1 MSVRAQE
8 DDMAVRIRRVDYF
21 YLTMKDQPGEAY
33 KLLALFAD
41 RGIDLL
47 AFTAVPMGEQHTQ
60 LTIFPEDPGR
70 LATDARNIGL
80 ALDGPHPALLVQGDD
95 ELGALADV
103 HRRLYE
109 ANVNVY
115 AASGV
120 ADGKRGFGYVIYV
133 QPDDFQ
139 RAALA
144 LDV

>member
-1 MSVRAQE
+1 
-8 DDMAVRIRRVDYF
+8 MAVRIRRVDYF
-21 YLTMKDQPGEAY
+21 YLNVKDQPGEAY

-41 RGIDLL
+41 RGINLL
-47 AFTAVPMGEQHTQ
+47 AFTAVPMGEQRTQ

-70 LATDARNIGL
+70 LTAEARNTGL
-80 ALDGPHPALLVQGDD
+80 VLDGPHPALLVLGDD

-109 ANVNVY
+109 ADINVY

-120 ADGKRGFGYVIYV
+120 ADGKRGFGYLIYV
-133 QPDDFQ
+133 RPHDFE